1 MINYQLDG
9 RVAVVTGGASGIG
22 LACAEAL
29 AVSGAAVAIWDLSPE
44 ALAKAKS
51 HIESYDVRCSTAVVN
66 VADPQAVEAAMQ
78 TTIKE
83 LGRVDILV
91 NNAGIGGPSANSA
104 DYPLDAWQKVIDVNL
119 NGVFYCQRAALQVM
133 RKQGSGSIIN
143 MASILGQV
151 AFAGS
156 PAYVAAKHAVVGL
169 TKCAAA
175 EHATDGVRINAVG
188 PGFIHTPLVDE
199 HLPAEV
205 LKMLESKHP
214 VGRLGQ
220 AEEVG
225 QLVAWLA
232 SDAAS
237 FVTGAYYAVDGGYLT
252 V

>member
-44 ALAKAKS
+44 AMAKAKT
-51 HIESYDVRCSTAVVN
+51 HIESYDVRCITQVVN
-66 VADPQAVEAAMQ
+66 VADAQAVEAAMQ

-83 LGRVDILV
+83 LGRIDIMV

-119 NGVFYCQRAALQVM
+119 NGVFYGQRAALQAM

-205 LKMLESKHP
+205 LKMLETKHP
-214 VGRLGQ
+214 VGRLGRP
-220 AEEVG
+220 EEVG

>member
-44 ALAKAKS
+44 AMAKAKT
-51 HIESYDVRCSTAVVN
+51 HIESYDVRCITQVVN

-83 LGRVDILV
+83 LGRIDIMV

-119 NGVFYCQRAALQVM
+119 NGVFYGQRAALQAM

-205 LKMLESKHP
+205 LKMLETKHP
-214 VGRLGQ
+214 VGRLGRP
-220 AEEVG
+220 EEVG